1 MVSLAG
7 TSWSF
12 DKASAQLKEMCHLTV
27 SDDTI
32 ERVCQEEGER
42 SVAWLEQSQTPVRTF
57 ARAQGEVE
65 FSSDGLKIN
74 TVDGWREM
82 RVSTFIKRT
91 PTSACAPQAWDDRVL
106 NEPQVRLMSCRLA
119 DSVHVRAG
127 WRRWSRRLGLQ
138 KEPID
143 VIDAGAKWIWDQ
155 AAVRLRASKNGL
167 LNDGAS
173 ASTSSRSRES

>member
-119 DSVHVRAG
+119 DSVTVSQVIGLGAATANAFPGGVSDSAG
-127 WRRWSRRLGLQ
+127 LC
-138 KEPID
+138 
-143 VIDAGAKWIWDQ
+143 
-155 AAVRLRASKNGL
+155 
-167 LNDGAS
+167 AS
-173 ASTSSRSRES
+173 APNAGRRRSNCHGFAPGRY